1 MEMRRKKKKRR
12 WKICFVCVPSAGA
25 AEEENSHSGYTALI
39 KSSGLLVACQNQV
52 GQCYWGIVI
61 FSSLNSANLSRVLW
75 AQQKSLPAC
84 QLFGFKPGRE
94 ESELRFY
101 LYWEFTVLSASWSE
115 DGCSPQLL
123 WMGAMVLSA
132 FRAADEWLQEKVLIC
147 FLCLFLLVYI
157 GDIRGLNTPGSFFL
171 IFFFFFKARAVL
183 LCRAQWLR
191 QSGRNPCSH
200 LFSKDG
206 VWSSFSGCVSEWKQ
220 WHGCVHHCLFLGYV
234 LGVFRCLHG
243 TWGLNAGTLL
253 PQ

>member
-1 MEMRRKKKKRR
+1 MCRNTEGTLLYTQCAWTRALQFWCSAWSLLYPGVISPRELCVIKRVDFLESSEKLILNWSVDFPYSLCSPTSIWWRREGKKKKR

-52 GQCYWGIVI
+52 GRCYWGIVI
-61 FSSLNSANLSRVLW
+61 FSSLNSANLSGVLW

-157 GDIRGLNTPGSFFL
+157 GDIRGLNTQRTEYFFL
-171 IFFFFFKARAVL
+171 RCFF
-183 LCRAQWLR
+183 
-191 QSGRNPCSH
+191 
-200 LFSKDG
+200 
-206 VWSSFSGCVSEWKQ
+206 SF
-220 WHGCVHHCLFLGYV
+220 
-234 LGVFRCLHG
+234 
-243 TWGLNAGTLL
+243 
-253 PQ
+253 